1 MSKVSMKVF
10 LSSFLAL
17 ILVTN
22 CATRTKL
29 KESSPHLV
37 GEITIHELQN
47 SQHKEWFDKELSTYL
62 VDTETLDD
70 FLNNPER
77 LEQLSVTIFMG
88 TWCSD
93 SQREVPRFYNIMRY
107 LNITNYTI
115 IGMDLN
121 KKTPQKMEKG
131 KKIHYVP
138 TFIIYLNG
146 KEINRI
152 VESPVQSLEKDLI
165 SIVQAKNYTPN
176 YD

>member
-22 CATRTKL
+22 CATRTKS

-47 SQHKEWFDKELSTYL
+47 SQHKEWFDKELNTYL

-121 KKTPQKMEKG
+121 KKTPQKLEKG